1 MKIQG
6 IQYPDNFYDLFDNY
20 DIYDF
25 LICLIFVVV
34 NAVYN
39 IVQFLTCDYFTPCNI
54 IIITLITELYYS
66 LKSFNNA
73 ALNVLS
79 FVFLLLIAFTFLVY
93 IEIIELNIFNI
104 SYNTKKNIESRCI
117 CESLFGFD
125 DSINPIEENSSSES
139 DITSSY

>member
-1 MKIQG
+1 M
-6 IQYPDNFYDLFDNY
+6 
-20 DIYDF
+20 
-25 LICLIFVVV
+25 ICLIFIVA
-34 NAVYN
+34 NGVYN
-39 IVQFLTCDYFTPCNI
+39 IVQFLTCDYFTPCHI
-54 IIITLITELYYS
+54 LIITLITELYYS

-73 ALNVLS
+73 VLNVLS

-117 CESLFGFD
+117 NESLFGFD
-125 DSINPIEENSSSES
+125 DSVNPIEENSSSES